1 MTNEE
6 KVNAIIK
13 YYNCDVDVFLEILKV
28 ALEKNLN
35 KEISLFKNKSV
46 YMTVYDFY
54 IQDIINISTMW
65 FQSNICIDISEMSKV
80 MPEVINNLYLVIL
93 RDKKINEILDGE

>member
-6 KVNAIIK
+6 KVNEIIK
-13 YYNCDVDVFLEILKV
+13 YYNCDVDLFLEMLKV
-28 ALEKNLN
+28 ILEKNLN